1 MRKRVAPVAPAAL
14 LRSGLSFVLMLLV
27 LLLVTFLIGKAAPI
41 DPVLQVV
48 GDRASPEAY
57 QEARQRMGLDR
68 PIATQFV
75 RYVSDAAQGDLGRST
90 STGRPVLEDLRQYF
104 PATLELAT
112 LGIVLGVLFGVPL
125 GMLAAHQ
132 HNRWI
137 DQLLRLVGLLG
148 YSVPVFWLGLVG
160 LLVFYARLG
169 WVGGPGRLDD
179 VYQYTVDSWSNLV
192 LVDTLRAGNA
202 EAFRNGLSHLLLPA
216 ALLGYFS
223 LAYISRMTRAFFLE
237 ELGKEYVMTARV
249 KGASELRVL
258 VCHVLPNVAA
268 PLVTVIAL
276 SYAVLLEGAVLTE
289 TVFSW
294 PGIGLYVTNALFS
307 ADVSAVLGG
316 TLLVGLCFVVLNTA
330 SDVFGYLMDPRARS

>member
-1 MRKRVAPVAPAAL
+1 MRKLVAPAAL
-14 LRSGLSFVLMLLV
+14 LRSGLSFALMLLV

-57 QEARQRMGLDR
+57 QEARQRMGLDQ

-75 RYVSDAAQGDLGRST
+75 RYVADAAKGDLGRST
-90 STGRPVLEDLRQYF
+90 TTGRAVLEDLRQYF

-112 LGIVLGVLFGVPL
+112 LGILLGVVFGVPL

-160 LLVFYARLG
+160 LLIFYARLG

-179 VYQYTVDSWSNLV
+179 IYQYTVDSWSNLV
-192 LVDTLRAGNA
+192 LVDTLRAGNG
-202 EAFRNGLSHLLLPA
+202 EAFRNGLSHLVLPA

-237 ELGKEYVMTARV
+237 ELGKEYVLTARV
-249 KGASELRVL
+249 KGASELQVL
-258 VCHVLPNVAA
+258 VRHVLPNVAA

-307 ADVSAVLGG
+307 ADVAAVLGG

-330 SDVFGYLMDPRARS
+330 SDVLGYLMDPRTRS

>member
-1 MRKRVAPVAPAAL
+1 MRKSAAPAAL
-14 LRSGLSFVLMLLV
+14 LRTGLSLVLMLLV

-57 QEARQRMGLDR
+57 QQARQRLGLDQPVYR
-68 PIATQFV
+68 QFV
-75 RYVSDAAQGDLGRST
+75 RYVANAAQGDLGQST

-112 LGIVLGVLFGVPL
+112 LGILLGVLFGVPL

-137 DQLLRLVGLLG
+137 DQVLRMVGLLG

-160 LLVFYARLG
+160 LLVFYAKLG

-179 VYQYTVDSWSNLV
+179 VYQYTVESWSHLV
-192 LVDTLRAGNA
+192 LVDTLRAGSMDA
-202 EAFRNGLSHLLLPA
+202 LRNGISHLVLPA

-237 ELGKEYVMTARV
+237 ELGKEYVLTARV
-249 KGASELRVL
+249 KGASELQVL
-258 VCHVLPNVAA
+258 VRHVLPNVAA
-268 PLVTVIAL
+268 PLVTVISL

-294 PGIGLYVTNALFS
+294 PGIGLYITNALFS

-330 SDVFGYLMDPRARS
+330 TDVFGYFIDPRARA

>member
-1 MRKRVAPVAPAAL
+1 MLGRRFLAAAAL
-14 LRSGLSFVLMLLV
+14 LRCGLSFVLMLVV

-57 QEARQRMGLDR
+57 QEARHRMGLDQSI
-68 PIATQFV
+68 PAQFV
-75 RYVSDAAQGDLGRST
+75 GFIEDAAHGDLGRST
-90 STGRPVLEDLRQYF
+90 TTGRAVTDDLRQYF
-104 PATLELAT
+104 PATLELASM
-112 LGIVLGVLFGVPL
+112 GIVLGVLFGVPL
-125 GMLAAHQ
+125 GILAAHQ

-137 DQLLRLVGLLG
+137 DQLLRVVGLLG

-160 LLVFYARLG
+160 LLIFYVRLG

-179 VYQYTVDSWSNLV
+179 IYQYTVDSWSGLV

-202 EAFRNGLSHLLLPA
+202 EAFRNGLSHLVLPA

-237 ELGKEYVMTARV
+237 ELGKEYVFTARI

-258 VCHVLPNVAA
+258 LGHVLPNVAA
-268 PLVTVIAL
+268 PVTTVIAL
-276 SYAVLLEGAVLTE
+276 SYAGLLEGAVLTE

-294 PGIGLYVTNALFS
+294 PGIGFYVTNALFS
-307 ADVSAVLGG
+307 ADVAAVLGG
-316 TLLVGLCFVVLNTA
+316 TLLVGVCFVVLNA
-330 SDVFGYLMDPRARS
+330 AADLLGQLLDPRGRS

>member
-1 MRKRVAPVAPAAL
+1 MRKHVAPAAL
-14 LRSGLSFVLMLLV
+14 LRTGFSLVLMLLV

-57 QEARQRMGLDR
+57 QQARRELGLDQPVYR
-68 PIATQFV
+68 QFIRYATA
-75 RYVSDAAQGDLGRST
+75 AAQGDLGQST
-90 STGRPVLEDLRQYF
+90 STGRSVVEDLRQFF

-112 LGIVLGVLFGVPL
+112 LGIVLGVVFGVPL

-137 DQLLRLVGLLG
+137 DQVLRLVGLLG

-160 LLVFYARLG
+160 LLVFYAKLG

-179 VYQYTVDSWSNLV
+179 VYQYTVESWSHLV
-192 LVDTLRAGNA
+192 LVDTLRAGNM
-202 EAFRNGLSHLLLPA
+202 EALRNGVSHLVLPA

-237 ELGKEYVMTARV
+237 ELGKEYVLTARV
-249 KGASELRVL
+249 KGASELQVL
-258 VCHVLPNVAA
+258 VGHVLPNVAA

-294 PGIGLYVTNALFS
+294 PGLGLYITNALFS
-307 ADVSAVLGG
+307 ADVAAVLGG
-316 TLLVGLCFVVLNTA
+316 TLLIGLCFVVLNTA
-330 SDVFGYLMDPRARS
+330 TDVFGYFIDPRARA

>member
-1 MRKRVAPVAPAAL
+1 MRKHVAPAAL
-14 LRSGLSFVLMLLV
+14 LRTGFSLVLMLLV

-57 QEARQRMGLDR
+57 QQARRELGLDQPVYR
-68 PIATQFV
+68 QFIRYATA
-75 RYVSDAAQGDLGRST
+75 AAQGDLGHST
-90 STGRPVLEDLRQYF
+90 TTGRSVVEDLRQFF

-112 LGIVLGVLFGVPL
+112 LGIVLGVVFGVPL

-137 DQLLRLVGLLG
+137 DQVLRLVGLLG

-160 LLVFYARLG
+160 LLVFYAKLG

-179 VYQYTVDSWSNLV
+179 VYQYTVESWSHLV
-192 LVDTLRAGNA
+192 LVDTLRAGNM
-202 EAFRNGLSHLLLPA
+202 EALRNGVSHLVLPA

-237 ELGKEYVMTARV
+237 ELGKEYVLTARV
-249 KGASELRVL
+249 KGASELQVL
-258 VCHVLPNVAA
+258 VGHVLPNVAA

-294 PGIGLYVTNALFS
+294 PGLGLYITNALFS
-307 ADVSAVLGG
+307 ADVAAVLGG
-316 TLLVGLCFVVLNTA
+316 TLLIGLCFVVLNTA
-330 SDVFGYLMDPRARS
+330 TDVFGYFIDPRARA

>member
-1 MRKRVAPVAPAAL
+1 MRKHVAPAAL
-14 LRSGLSFVLMLLV
+14 LRTGFSLVLMLLV

-57 QEARQRMGLDR
+57 QQARRELGLDQPVYR
-68 PIATQFV
+68 QFIRYATA
-75 RYVSDAAQGDLGRST
+75 AAQGDLGQST
-90 STGRPVLEDLRQYF
+90 STGRSVVEDLRQFF

-112 LGIVLGVLFGVPL
+112 LGIVLGVVFGVPL
-125 GMLAAHQ
+125 GMLAAYQ

-137 DQLLRLVGLLG
+137 DQVLRLVGLLG

-160 LLVFYARLG
+160 LLVFYAKLG

-179 VYQYTVDSWSNLV
+179 VYQYTVESWSHLV
-192 LVDTLRAGNA
+192 LVDTLRAGNM
-202 EAFRNGLSHLLLPA
+202 EALRNGVSHLVLPA

-237 ELGKEYVMTARV
+237 ELGKEYVLTARV
-249 KGASELRVL
+249 KGASELQVL
-258 VCHVLPNVAA
+258 VGHVLPNVAA

-294 PGIGLYVTNALFS
+294 PGLGLYITNALFS
-307 ADVSAVLGG
+307 ADVAAVLGG
-316 TLLVGLCFVVLNTA
+316 TLLIGLCFVVLNTA
-330 SDVFGYLMDPRARS
+330 TDVFGYFIDPRARA

>member
-1 MRKRVAPVAPAAL
+1 VRRFLAPAAL
-14 LRSGLSFVLMLLV
+14 LSSGLSFVLMLVV

-57 QEARQRMGLDR
+57 QEARHRMGLDR
-68 PIATQFV
+68 SIPAQFV
-75 RYVSDAAQGDLGRST
+75 RYIEDAARGDLGFST
-90 STGRPVLEDLRQYF
+90 TTGRAVIEDLRHYF

-112 LGIVLGVLFGVPL
+112 MGIVLGILFGVPL
-125 GMLAAHQ
+125 GILAAHQ

-137 DQLLRLVGLLG
+137 DQLLRVVGLLG

-160 LLVFYARLG
+160 LLIFYARLG
-169 WVGGPGRLDD
+169 WVGGPGRLEDI
-179 VYQYTVDSWSNLV
+179 YQYTVDTWSNLV
-192 LVDTLRAGNA
+192 LVDTLRAGNV
-202 EAFRNGLSHLLLPA
+202 EAFRNGLLHLVLPA
-216 ALLGYFS
+216 AVLGYFS

-237 ELGKEYVMTARV
+237 ELGKEYVFTARV

-258 VCHVLPNVAA
+258 LRHVLPNVAA

-307 ADVSAVLGG
+307 GDVAAVLGG
-316 TLLVGLCFVVLNTA
+316 TLLVGLCFVVLNA
-330 SDVFGYLMDPRARS
+330 AADLLGQLLDPRARS

>member
-1 MRKRVAPVAPAAL
+1 M
-14 LRSGLSFVLMLLV
+14 
-27 LLLVTFLIGKAAPI
+27 
-41 DPVLQVV
+41 
-48 GDRASPEAY
+48 
-57 QEARQRMGLDR
+57 
-68 PIATQFV
+68 
-75 RYVSDAAQGDLGRST
+75 
-90 STGRPVLEDLRQYF
+90 
-104 PATLELAT
+104 
-112 LGIVLGVLFGVPL
+112 
-125 GMLAAHQ
+125 
-132 HNRWI
+132 
-137 DQLLRLVGLLG
+137 
-148 YSVPVFWLGLVG
+148 PVFWLGLVG

-192 LVDTLRAGNA
+192 LVDTLRAGNM

-237 ELGKEYVMTARV
+237 ELNKEYVLTARV
-249 KGASELRVL
+249 KGASELQVL
-258 VCHVLPNVAA
+258 VRHVLPNVAA
-268 PLVTVIAL
+268 PLLTVIAL

-330 SDVFGYLMDPRARS
+330 TDLFGYLMDPRART

>member
-1 MRKRVAPVAPAAL
+1 MRKHAAPAAL
-14 LRSGLSFVLMLLV
+14 LRSGLSFALMLLV

-57 QEARQRMGLDR
+57 QQARHNLGLDR
-68 PIATQFV
+68 PVYMQFV
-75 RYVSDAAQGDLGRST
+75 HYVANAARGDLGRST
-90 STGRPVLEDLRQYF
+90 STGRSVVEDLRQYF

-112 LGIVLGVLFGVPL
+112 LGIALGVLFGVPL

-160 LLVFYARLG
+160 LLVFYAKLG

-192 LVDTLRAGNA
+192 LVDTLRAGNV

-237 ELGKEYVMTARV
+237 ELSKEYVLTARV
-249 KGASELRVL
+249 KGASEFQVL
-258 VCHVLPNVAA
+258 VRHVLPNVAA
-268 PLVTVIAL
+268 ALVTVIAL

-330 SDVFGYLMDPRARS
+330 TDMFGYLMDPRTRT